1 MLQDHTTRQFDTD
14 IDRLRS
20 VVTMMGG
27 LVERQFVRAIDA
39 VRLRDL
45 GLVAQV
51 LADEQRVNQL
61 HLESDLRCNQTI
73 ARRQPIAIDLREIIA
88 IIHTNNDLERI
99 GDEAKKIALKSRELQ
114 NADPLPITFER
125 IERMAQTVAD
135 MLRTAIDAFVRH
147 DTAAATALNERDD
160 EVDALRDDLIAEM
173 MDLMTKRS
181 EIVSPAMALIFIVQS
196 IERVGDHAKNIAEY
210 VVNVVEGV
218 DMRHA
223 DESIASRE
231 ALEETRRG

>member
-1 MLQDHTTRQFDTD
+1 METD
-14 IDRLRS
+14 QQLVPS
-20 VVTMMGG
+20 VV
-27 LVERQFVRAIDA
+27 A
-39 VRLRDL
+39 VMVVHEPGDWFDET
-45 GLVAQV
+45 
-51 LADEQRVNQL
+51 LASLAGQDYAN
-61 HLESDLRCNQTI
+61 
-73 ARRQPIAIDLREIIA
+73 
-88 IIHTNNDLERI
+88 
-99 GDEAKKIALKSRELQ
+99 
-114 NADPLPITFER
+114 
-125 IERMAQTVAD
+125 
-135 MLRTAIDAFVRH
+135 LRTLFL
-147 DTAAATALNERDD
+147 LNERDD